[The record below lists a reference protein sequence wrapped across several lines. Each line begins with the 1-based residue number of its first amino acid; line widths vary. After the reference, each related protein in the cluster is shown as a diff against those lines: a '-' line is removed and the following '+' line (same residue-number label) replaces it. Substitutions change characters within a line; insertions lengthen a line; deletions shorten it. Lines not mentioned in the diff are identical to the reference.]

1 MKKYNV
7 LITGGLGLIG
17 THVAKKFANDKN
29 VKKIICLDH
38 FGKYINPI
46 KKNKLNIGA
55 NCLTISIK

>member
-46 KKNKLNIGA
+46 KKRY
-55 NCLTISIK
+55 